1 MLSTRSTYCLTE
13 IWILFTNK
21 LYQQPFI
28 KIEHIFII
36 DLFLEGITKMV
47 LHTICFC
54 CLLRDRKQFLPLSFI
69 FFLNLQGF
77 ISHEVYKTFHFDVT
91 WRAAKLKTS
100 SIHLAFRN
108 YLAFYR
114 YLKDFGNAVVKWDV

>member
-1 MLSTRSTYCLTE
+1 MPVLGVNVNVIPCL
-13 IWILFTNK
+13 
-21 LYQQPFI
+21 
-28 KIEHIFII
+28 
-36 DLFLEGITKMV
+36 LEYAPM
-47 LHTICFC
+47 LHTPLSLSSHTII
-54 CLLRDRKQFLPLSFI
+54 LSFI

-100 SIHLAFRN
+100 SIHLAFKN